1 MDNRLEKYLK
11 EIDKHLR
18 FLPISEKTDIL
29 SELKSSFV
37 DMAHDG
43 MNSEQIIE
51 KMGSAKELAAEY
63 LVDAIVKANG
73 FTWKGFWMAFG
84 FYSLASL
91 TWLSVIPTL
100 ASLAFSFLLSSIVSV
115 LAGIVVAFK
124 PFASFYLS
132 EFIVFNIFGYKPEGL
147 AAFVIGIVLAIIF
160 FLLGILFWKL
170 TVITI
175 RKLGDGRYKL
185 RHMA

>member
-1 MDNRLEKYLK
+1 
-11 EIDKHLR
+11 
-18 FLPISEKTDIL
+18 
-29 SELKSSFV
+29 
-37 DMAHDG
+37 MAHDG

-63 LVDAIVKANG
+63 LGDAIVKANG

-147 AAFVIGIVLAIIF
+147 ACICYRNCASNHFSYLNFVL
-160 FLLGILFWKL
+160 KL

>member
-37 DMAHDG
+37 DMTHDG
-43 MNSEQIIE
+43 MNSEQIVE
-51 KMGSAKELAAEY
+51 KMGAAKVLAAEY
-63 LVDAIVKANG
+63 LGDAIVKTNG

-91 TWLSVIPTL
+91 TWLSVIPIL
-100 ASLAFSFLLSSIVSV
+100 ASLAFSFLLSSIASV
-115 LAGIVVAFK
+115 IAGILAALN
-124 PFASFYLS
+124 PFINIWPNWIRL
-132 EFIVFNIFGYKPEGL
+132 INIFGYEPEGI
-147 AAFVIGIVLAIIF
+147 IGLIAGLVLALIF
-160 FLLGILFWKL
+160 FLLSVVFWKL